1 MHKISYKR
9 LLELVITKA
18 NLNLRS
24 ETSVNYLSYGW
35 WVIEPLLH
43 MVVYYFV
50 FKILLQ
56 RGGDDYVVFLMT
68 GLIPWLWF
76 AKSVSHAQG
85 SIIGAKRLMGQVY
98 LPKIFFPLTGLFQD
112 AIKQMVVFTI
122 LIGFLLC
129 VGLAPSFTWLALIPI
144 IFLQFLFIIAVSLL
158 ASLIV
163 PFIRDFSLIIPTV
176 LQFLMFCS
184 GVFYRYES
192 IPEHIQ
198 KYFFINPMGVFLRAY
213 RDILISDV
221 FLPLN
226 LFLYVSIMTL
236 VLLYLA
242 ILLFRKLDFLLPR
255 VVL

>member
-1 MHKISYKR
+1 MYNLGVKR

-18 NLNLRS
+18 SLNLRS

-50 FKILLQ
+50 FKILLH

-85 SIIGAKRLMGQVY
+85 SILGAKRLMGQVY

-112 AIKQMVVFTI
+112 AIKQIVVFSI
-122 LIGFLLC
+122 LIMFILFI
-129 VGLAPSFTWLALIPI
+129 GLTPSLSWCWLIPL
-144 IFLQFLFIIAVSLL
+144 IFIQFLFTIAISLL

-176 LQFLMFCS
+176 LQFFMFVS

-192 IPEHIQ
+192 IPLNIQ
-198 KYFFINPMGVFLRAY
+198 KYFFINPMAIFLRGY
-213 RDILISDV
+213 RDIFINGT
-221 FLPLN
+221 FLPME
-226 LFLYVSIMTL
+226 LFLYVLTL
-236 VLLYLA
+236 SVVLLFLVSF
-242 ILLFRKLDFLLPR
+242 LFKKLDFLLPR
-255 VVL
+255 AVL

>member
-18 NLNLRS
+18 SLNLRS

-85 SIIGAKRLMGQVY
+85 SILGAKRLMGQVY

-129 VGLAPSFTWLALIPI
+129 VGLVPSFIWLGLIPI
-144 IFLQFLFIIAVSLL
+144 IFLQFLFIIAISLL
-158 ASLIV
+158 AALIV

-198 KYFFINPMGVFLRAY
+198 RYFFINPMAVFLRAY
-213 RDILISDV
+213 RDIFISDM
-221 FLPLN
+221 FLPFN
-226 LFLYVSIMTL
+226 LFLYVSILTL
-236 VLLYLA
+236 GLLYLA
-242 ILLFRKLDFLLPR
+242 ILLFKKLDFLLPR